1 MLLITGRP
9 WRQVARELATER
21 DPYRIIELSE
31 ELTAAVA
38 AQRSVPER
46 QRRKESST
54 AA

>member
-9 WRQVARELATER
+9 WRQIARELATEH
-21 DPYRIIELSE
+21 DPYRIIELCE

-38 AQRSVPER
+38 EQRSVSGPPPRE
-46 QRRKESST
+46 ESST